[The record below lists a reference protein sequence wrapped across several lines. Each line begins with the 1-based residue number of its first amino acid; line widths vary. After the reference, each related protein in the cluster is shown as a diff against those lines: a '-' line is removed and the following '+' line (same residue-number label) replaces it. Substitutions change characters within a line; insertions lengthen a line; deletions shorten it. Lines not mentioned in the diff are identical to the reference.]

1 MSLLQRSRVFLCLA
15 FCLMSLLP
23 ALAQQHDQVK
33 VMAYNLLNY
42 PDQSGVAADTT
53 LRNPF
58 YRTIVQAADPDIM
71 TVEELHSSTGY
82 QGFLNNVMNA
92 NGPVY
97 GAATYV
103 FSNDTERGLFYKTS
117 KFQFISNTPIITD
130 LRDIN
135 EFKLVH
141 LLSGDTL
148 RVYVVHLKASS
159 GASNEQQRALEVD
172 SLRKRTNALPAG
184 SNFIVCGDFNLYSS
198 TESAYQKLLQVTPG
212 VQGHFI
218 DMVNLTGLWNNS
230 SYAQYHTQSP
240 RVRSFG
246 GGATGGMDDRF
257 DLILYSSAIA
267 QSGGVTVVPNS
278 LVAYGN
284 DGNHYNDSINKQP
297 NTAVSAAVAN
307 ALHNASD
314 HIPVMMTFDFEYG
327 SAATVD
333 VGLSAFIQPSSSC
346 PNSAANLQ
354 VRLKNYSA
362 TVLDLS
368 ATPVTAVLKI
378 TGPSGQIT
386 TLQQNITSGTIAAG
400 ADQVVT
406 FATSYAMTS
415 GGNYTFTGYTVV
427 TANDANHG
435 NDTMPA
441 ANFNVVSLTPAT
453 VSPVGPIQLCN
464 GSSATLTASAGSA
477 WLWSNGA
484 ATQSITITTA
494 GNYLVTV
501 TSSGGCTTVSVP
513 VVVSLS
519 ASSGISDTVFY
530 ESMGTVTSTISIPV
544 HEAANGFLRD
554 DLTMS
559 GSGDVRI
566 TQISSGYSGV
576 SGQANVFFTNI
587 AGRSFVISDI
597 NTSGRSNLTLS
608 FGIYKSTPTS
618 TGADFKVQVSSDG
631 VNYTDLSYTALP
643 SGAAWY
649 YRTATGV
656 IPSVPNL
663 RIRFQN
669 TAATTQYRVDDVLL
683 MAAPNLQIANAG
695 NDTLCSGQTTVLNA
709 PAGTNYLWSNGA
721 TTSSITVASAG
732 VYTVNVDCR
741 ASLPYT
747 IYNCNS
753 VNLQVHFFVEGLYLG
768 SNTLRSRLYENG
780 LSTDPA
786 ACDSVNVSLHSPIS
800 PYGVIYQ
807 YSGVFNTSG
816 NISMPVPQSYIG
828 QSFYI
833 VVSGGAMVETWSA
846 TPVTILGSNT
856 FFDFG
861 NP

>member
-1 MSLLQRSRVFLCLA
+1 MNLFQRSRVILCLV
-15 FCLMSLLP
+15 FCMASLFP
-23 ALAQQHDQVK
+23 SMAQQHDQVK
-33 VMAYNLLNY
+33 VMAYNLLSY
-42 PDQSGVAADTT
+42 PDQSGVAADTA

-58 YRTIVQAADPDIM
+58 YRTIVQSANPDIM
-71 TVEELHSSTGY
+71 AVEELNSQTGY
-82 QGFLNNVMNA
+82 LGFLNNVMNA
-92 NGPVY
+92 NGTVY

-212 VQGHFI
+212 VQGHFV
-218 DMVNLTGLWNNS
+218 DMINLTGVWNNS

-278 LVAYGN
+278 LLSFGN

-314 HIPVMMTFDFEYG
+314 HIPVMMTLDFEYG
-327 SAATVD
+327 STATVD
-333 VGLSAFIQPSSSC
+333 VGLSSFIQPSSSC
-346 PNSAANLQ
+346 PNSAVNFQ
-354 VRLKNYSA
+354 VRFKNFAA
-362 TVLDLS
+362 TSIDLS
-368 ATPVTAVLKI
+368 VTPVTVVLRV
-378 TGPSGQIT
+378 TSPGGQIT
-386 TLQQNITSGTIAAG
+386 TLQQNVTSGTINAG
-400 ADQVVT
+400 ADQIVT
-406 FATSYAMTS
+406 FTTSYAMTA
-415 GGNYTFTGYTVV
+415 GGTYTFNGNTVV
-427 TANDANHG
+427 TATDANSANDALS
-435 NDTMPA
+435 TSS
-441 ANFNVVSLTPAT
+441 FNVVTVVPAT
-453 VSPVGPIQLCN
+453 VSPAGPIQLCN
-464 GSSATLTASAGSA
+464 GSSATLSASTGSA
-477 WLWSNGA
+477 WTWSNGA
-484 ATQSITITTA
+484 ATQAITVNAA
-494 GNYLVTV
+494 GSYMVTV
-501 TSSGGCTTVSVP
+501 TAAGGCTTTSAP
-513 VVVSLS
+513 VVVSIS
-519 ASSGISDTVFY
+519 NASGISDTVFY
-530 ESMGTVTSTISIPV
+530 ESMGTVTTTTTIAA
-544 HEAANGFLRD
+544 HETANGFLRD

-566 TQISSGYSGV
+566 TQLSTGYTGV
-576 SGQANVFFTNI
+576 SGQANVFITNI
-587 AGRSFVISDI
+587 IGRTFVISDI

-608 FGIYKSTPTS
+608 FGIYKSTTAS

-669 TAATTQYRVDDVLL
+669 TATTTQYRIDDVLL
-683 MAAPNLQIANAG
+683 MAAPNLQITNAG
-695 NDTLCSGQTTVLNA
+695 NDTLCGGQSAVLTA
-709 PAGTNYLWSNGA
+709 PAGINYLWTNGA
-721 TTSSITVASAG
+721 TTSSITVNSPG
-732 VYTVNVDCR
+732 TYSVSVDCR
-741 ASLPYT
+741 TSSPYT
-747 IYNCNS
+747 LFACSS
-753 VNLQVHFFVEGLYLG
+753 VNLNVHFFVEGLYLG
-768 SNTLRSRLYENG
+768 GNTLRSRLYEIG
-780 LSTDPA
+780 MSTDPEA
-786 ACDSVNVSLHSPIS
+786 SDSVTVSLHAANP
-800 PYGVIYQ
+800 PYSLIYQ
-807 YSGVFNTSG
+807 HSGIVNTSG
-816 NISMPVPQSYIG
+816 NCTVPVPQSYIG

-833 VVSGGAMVETWSA
+833 AVSGGSMIETWSA
-846 TPVTILGSNT
+846 TPVTILGGNT